1 MNSFENCCCCD
12 GHANNC
18 VICGKPLIY
27 STETVMRECA
37 ICHRVLPSDAVC
49 EDGHFVCDDCHA
61 GGGAAVIAHLEQSA
75 ERDPVKLFLETCA
88 LPGVHMHGPEH
99 HAIVPCVLL
108 AAYRNCG
115 GALDEPG
122 ECIREAWTRGKKVPG
137 GACGFLGVCGA
148 AAGAGIYVS
157 ILTDA
162 TPLTGDV
169 WSDPQVMT
177 ARALEAMTKVGGPR
191 CCKRT
196 GRIAIAEAAR
206 YTRER
211 FGVDM
216 PVSQPRCEHYPQN
229 RECLGRRCPFFPA
242 EGG

>member
-1 MNSFENCCCCD
+1 MTNSSEYCCCG
-12 GHANNC
+12 GHENNC
-18 VICGKPLIY
+18 VICGKPLVY

-37 ICHRVLPSDAVC
+37 VCHRIFPSDAVC

-148 AAGAGIYVS
+148 AAGAGIFVS

-162 TPLTGDV
+162 TPLAGEA
-169 WSDPQVMT
+169 WSGPQVMT
-177 ARALEAMTKVGGPR
+177 MRALKAMTDIGGPR

-196 GRIAIAEAAR
+196 GRIAIAEAAK
-206 YTRER
+206 YARER

-216 PVSQPRCEHYPQN
+216 PCSEPECTFYPQN
-229 RECLGRRCPFFPA
+229 RECIGARCPFFPGRA
-242 EGG
+242 E